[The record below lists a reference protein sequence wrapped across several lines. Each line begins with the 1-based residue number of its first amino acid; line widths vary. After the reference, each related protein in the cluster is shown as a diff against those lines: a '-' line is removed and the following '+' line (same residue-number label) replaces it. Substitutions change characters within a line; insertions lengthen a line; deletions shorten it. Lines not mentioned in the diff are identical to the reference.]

1 MSKRFDNKK
10 LLYVAAGL
18 VLILLITILVRIPRE
33 NATLK
38 TKLVEFDTTE
48 AAKIIIYPRLLK
60 EQPVEFVRKKS
71 SWVVQQGSIV
81 SPPQKGSVENIFNE
95 ILSLHPQSLAAM
107 SKLKWSEF
115 ELTDS
120 AATRVKILSGG
131 NKTLA
136 DVMIGKFSYK
146 QSQNPYGGGNGVEGT
161 TYVRLYDE
169 KEVYAING
177 FLSFF
182 FSGKFNDWRDK
193 TFIKLTR
200 DDITGISFS
209 YQADSS
215 FKLVKTDNKWNIGIQ
230 PADSAKTIN
239 FLTTLISMDG
249 QDIKDNYKPAVNPV
263 CQMLIEGNNLLN
275 ITVKC
280 YPGDNPDEYI
290 LNSTLNPDVF
300 YSSRKDGQFAKI
312 FRGHND
318 FLTAKRK

>member
-10 LLYVAAGL
+10 LLFVAGGL
-18 VLILLITILVRIPRE
+18 ILILLITILVRAPRE

-48 AAKIIIYPRLLK
+48 AAKILIYPRLLK
-60 EQPVEFVRKKS
+60 EQPVEFIRTKS

-81 SPPQKGSVENIFNE
+81 SQPQKGSVENIFNE
-95 ILSLHPQSLAAM
+95 MLSLHPQSLAAM

-120 AATRVKILSGG
+120 LATRVKILSGA

-161 TYVRLYDE
+161 TYLRLYDE
-169 KEVYAING
+169 KEIYAING

-193 TFIKLTR
+193 TFIRLNK
-200 DDITGISFS
+200 DDITGVSFS

-215 FKLVKTDNKWNIGIQ
+215 FKLFRSGNKWNIGIQ
-230 PADSAKTIN
+230 PVDSAKTIN
-239 FLTTLISMDG
+239 FLTSLISMDG

-263 CQMLIEGNNLLN
+263 CQMQIEGNNLLN

-280 YPGDNPDEYI
+280 YQGDNPDEYI
-290 LNSTLNPDVF
+290 LNSTLNPDVY
-300 YSSRKDGQFAKI
+300 YSSKKDGQFAKI
-312 FRGHND
+312 FKGKDD
-318 FLTAKRK
+318 FMADKRK